1 MKKRKS
7 IIIPMMLAA
16 AVAAASV
23 PCSSQ
28 DIKASCNT
36 YEVSVAKGY
45 LALRTSMAYTSSN
58 EIGELYSG
66 DLVEVTEY
74 TNGDYWYVYSP
85 KYDCWGY
92 VNNDYLI
99 ALSSQSG
106 NYYPTSYTVSV
117 NKGYLALRTQK
128 AYDDSNEIGQLYSGD
143 TVLVSDS
150 SDSKYWYVYAPKLNQ
165 YGYVDKTISIIMG
178 EPAFRIL
185 PRILVNQEP
194 SALLKVIWPCVHRKL
209 TTLPMKS
216 DSFIPAM

>member
-66 DLVEVTEY
+66 ESGRSYRIYQRRLLV
-74 TNGDYWYVYSP
+74 
-85 KYDCWGY
+85 C
-92 VNNDYLI
+92 LF
-99 ALSSQSG
+99 
-106 NYYPTSYTVSV
+106 
-117 NKGYLALRTQK
+117 
-128 AYDDSNEIGQLYSGD
+128 
-143 TVLVSDS
+143 
-150 SDSKYWYVYAPKLNQ
+150 SK
-165 YGYVDKTISIIMG
+165 I
-178 EPAFRIL
+178 
-185 PRILVNQEP
+185 
-194 SALLKVIWPCVHRKL
+194 
-209 TTLPMKS
+209 
-216 DSFIPAM
+216 